1 MRGAFSYDDV
11 MYKISVEDKEIIGK
25 IAEENIKLTSD
36 SKMPLI

>member
-11 MYKISVEDKEIIGK
+11 MYKISQEDKEILGK
-25 IAEENIKLTSD
+25 IAEENIKLTTD